1 MAQAKHNLPE
11 TSNGT
16 LKEKEKDSNEDKEG
30 TQIYITMIMKNSQ
43 IRILNDKFVVH
54 NKFTKNY

>member
-30 TQIYITMIMKNSQ
+30 T
-43 IRILNDKFVVH
+43 
-54 NKFTKNY
+54 